1 MNVHNPATAE
11 RLLSVDEA
19 LAAILAR
26 IPVLPA
32 EPVLLDDALG
42 RVLAEDVHA
51 DMAVPPFD
59 NSAMDGYA
67 LIAADTE
74 GATRERPAVLRVV
87 ADLPAGQ
94 VPDTPVRRGEAIRI
108 MTGAPMPPGADAI
121 VRVEDTERGEGTVR
135 VRIAAR
141 PGRDVR
147 FAGEDVRAGDLI
159 LPRGSYVRPAEV
171 GMLAM
176 LGRRHVQVVRRP
188 RVAVLTTGDELVDVD
203 EPVTPGKIRNV
214 NLYSIMA
221 QVRWCGG
228 EPISLGVARDTVAEL
243 EAKVR
248 EGMTADLLV
257 TSAGVSVGDYDVV
270 KVVLDKLGHI
280 DFWRVNMKP
289 ARPLAFGHLG
299 SVPMFGLPGNPAA
312 SMVAFEEFVRPAILK
327 MQGRQALRHATLQ
340 AVSDAALD
348 NRGGRRSFVRGYLYR
363 DGDGYRVRPAGP
375 EGAGIMTAMVRAN
388 CFIVIPE
395 DVARVA
401 PGDTIGVELLD
412 APAAEAPAAAPLAA
426 SASGA
431 EDCCD

>member
-1 MNVHNPATAE
+1 MNVHEPATVE
-11 RLLSVDEA
+11 RLLSVDDA

-26 IPVLPA
+26 VPVLAP
-32 EPVLLDDALG
+32 ERVLLDDALG
-42 RVLAEDVHA
+42 RVLAEDVLA
-51 DMAVPPFD
+51 DIDVPPFN

-67 LIAADTE
+67 VIAADTA
-74 GATRERPAVLRVV
+74 GANRERPAVLRVV

-94 VPDTPVRRGEAIRI
+94 VPDTAVRPGEAVRI

-121 VRVEDTERGEGTVR
+121 IRVEDTERGEGTVR
-135 VRIAAR
+135 IHVAR
-141 PGRDVR
+141 QAGRDVR
-147 FAGEDVRAGDLI
+147 YAGEDVRAGDLI
-159 LPRGSYVRPAEV
+159 LPRGTFVRPAEV

-228 EPISLGVARDTVAEL
+228 EPISLGVARDTVEDL
-243 EAKVR
+243 EARVR
-248 EGMTADLLV
+248 AGMTADLLV

-270 KVVLDKLGHI
+270 KVVLDKLGRI

-289 ARPLAFGHLG
+289 ARPLAFGNLG
-299 SVPMFGLPGNPAA
+299 GVPMFGLPGNPAA

-327 MQGRQALRHATLQ
+327 MQGRQALRHPTLQ
-340 AVSDAALD
+340 AVSDVALD

-363 DGDGYRVRPAGP
+363 DGDTHRVRPAGA

-395 DVARVA
+395 RTARVE

-412 APAAEAPAAAPLAA
+412 AAAAEEPAAVPPPTTTHADD
-426 SASGA
+426 
-431 EDCCD
+431 DCCD